1 MRQKNEK
8 NGEGTET
15 LLIVV
20 HRRPEGHH
28 ENASADQRSD
38 DGQRPLQ
45 PRNRNDP
52 QDGNG
57 NEDGEAVPVDA
68 EQFEKG
74 VLDPIETPAKEEVD
88 ERRHQPRVET
98 HELSVEGTER
108 SMGFSS

>member
-1 MRQKNEK
+1 MREKNEK
-8 NGEGTET
+8 NGESAEA
-15 LLIVV
+15 LLIGV

-28 ENASADQRSD
+28 EDAAADQRSD

-45 PRNRNDP
+45 PRNRDDP

-57 NEDGEAVPVDA
+57 NEDGQAVTVDA

-88 ERRHQPRVET
+88 ERGHQPRVET
-98 HELSVEGTER
+98 HELVVKGTER
-108 SMGFSS
+108 SVG